1 MGPSEKEAP
10 FFMEKTR
17 KKLTALPVLVIIA
30 AVLFVLILMLD
41 QPEPAMEAGVIE
53 PEQTEQTVPTT
64 EDPYAFAHTPLDR
77 LLVYARLNDLK
88 LSDWTDDMLNL
99 VQLNPD
105 AEEYVWNYPAKKE
118 TLMEIDLSDQLG
130 TGEVPKLYQ
139 WDERWGYSLY
149 GGKPMGI
156 TACGPTCLSMVCL
169 YYFQDA
175 KYTPRYVADFAEE
188 NGFYAKGYGSTWT
201 LMSQGGK
208 KLGLDVTAIPP
219 NMAQVKQHLEAG
231 ELVVFCMGP
240 GDFTT
245 SGHFILLTGVKDG
258 MVTINDPNSPTRT
271 EMLWDLNAIKD
282 QIENLWVFKGPLP
295 AATETTT
302 PEATQ

>member
-1 MGPSEKEAP
+1 
-10 FFMEKTR
+10 MEKTR
-17 KKLTALPVLVIIA
+17 KKLTALPLLMILA
-30 AVLFVLILMLD
+30 AALFVLILLLD
-41 QPEPAMEAGVIE
+41 KPEAE
-53 PEQTEQTVPTT
+53 PEAEVTEPVQTEQTVPPT
-64 EDPYAFAHTPLDR
+64 EDPYAFAHAPLDR
-77 LLVYARLNDLK
+77 LMVFARLNDLK

-99 VQLNPD
+99 VQLNP
-105 AEEYVWNYPAKKE
+105 EKE
-118 TLMEIDLSDQLG
+118 TLLDIDLSDQLG

-156 TACGPTCLSMVCL
+156 TACGPTCLSMICL
-169 YYFQDA
+169 YYYQDA

-188 NGFYAKGYGSTWT
+188 NGYYAKGYGSTWT

-208 KLGLDVTAIPP
+208 KLGLDVAPIPP
-219 NMAQVKQHLEAG
+219 NMSQVKKHLEAG

-271 EMLWDLNAIKD
+271 ETLWDLNAIKG
-282 QIENLWVFKGPLP
+282 QIENLWVFKGLLP
-295 AATETTT
+295 VPAEETTV
-302 PEATQ
+302 ATTAETQQ